1 MQSSYKNIP
10 PVAWYFLAVAYF
22 ICPLDF
28 DFVPILGWV
37 DDAVVLYLGYKKWKS
52 EAALQAEERKALV
65 PRR

>member
-10 PVAWYFLAVAYF
+10 PVVWYFLGVAYF
-22 ICPLDF
+22 ICPLDL
-28 DFVPILGWV
+28 DFIFPIGYI
-37 DDAVVLYLGYKKWKS
+37 DDAIVMYMAYKKWKS